1 MESPSGTMALKMRIA
16 DAQAM
21 LDRQGAMLGRYNKGG
36 TDGDMIEVDEEVR
49 RIKSKQALRAKSM
62 VRIANTIL

>member
-1 MESPSGTMALKMRIA
+1 MALKMRIA

-36 TDGDMIEVDEEVR
+36 LDTDMAEVDEEVR
-49 RIKSKQALRAKSM
+49 RIKSIQALRAKSV
-62 VRIANTIL
+62 VRNATW